1 LKQLSLLFFALYLS
15 SYGQEQFT
23 IKGSVVDENNQ
34 MVSIGDV
41 ILFDS
46 NKENLIAYTSLVD
59 GDFLFNEVN
68 RGAYVLEVS
77 ALGFKKY
84 SKQINLNENL
94 EFSIQLEEQLTEL
107 EAVEVTALKNPITTA
122 NGNLTIDVQ
131 NPVFA
136 SIVDPME
143 VLSKVPNIQISP
155 DRESISIISKGSP
168 LIYLGNQRIGLDEFK
183 GLSVEAIE
191 SIEIINNPSPK
202 YESEGQAVLLI
213 HLKKSTDKG
222 AALSLGETMSF
233 RQNIN
238 NYLSSNGSFSNGKWN
253 LRGNLNYNAI
263 GQWESNTFA
272 FAIPEQDIYS
282 DYLVL
287 IPDNQRVQV
296 NGGLGFYYPFNDND
310 YVSFNSTMKLQTDDA
325 DFETTTLVRDGA
337 EESLILSEPKN
348 DNRRGYFS
356 GNFNFNKKLDAD
368 WNLFT
373 GIQYSSFKQKLDTDI
388 FNNYNDEG
396 FSLDESRYQEYK
408 IGSFAARVDVEHS
421 ITENLQSEFGA
432 SWNDV
437 KATADSNVMQLDAPQ
452 EQITD
457 HYDYKEKLYA
467 SYVNFSSNL
476 SEKLDVN
483 LGVRV
488 EHNQVN
494 GTLNNLATPL
504 VERKNTRVFPKAG
517 INFQVDSTKTLS
529 VNYSRNITRPNFSR
543 TSSVSVFINP
553 FLEATNNI
561 NLLPTIS
568 HRISSN
574 LQWKNKSFFMDVYQK
589 DNPSY
594 YAISYEAPNATA
606 TLSPTNLEKELGF
619 YVGVT
624 LPFSYKIWTSTTSV
638 SLNYNK
644 IKDSLAVVATAKP
657 YLYAYTDQQFKV
669 AKDTIVSFGGW
680 MMTERNEGIYT
691 RNAMLILNAS
701 VTKTFFDNF
710 QCAIRLNDIT
720 KAMNFEERYSIN
732 GVEANGT
739 YFVDA
744 REIAVAVKYKFGNKT
759 SKFKNKDVDE
769 NLNRIN

>member
-1 LKQLSLLFFALYLS
+1 LKQFSFLFFALYLS

-34 MVSIGDV
+34 MFSIGDV
-41 ILFDS
+41 LLFGS

-59 GDFLFNEVN
+59 GDFSFNEVN

-107 EAVEVTALKNPITTA
+107 EAVEVTALKNPITTV

-183 GLSVEAIE
+183 ALSVDAIE
-191 SIEIINNPSPK
+191 SIEIVNNPSPK
-202 YESEGQAVLLI
+202 YESEGQAVLFI

-222 AALSLGETMSF
+222 TALSLGETLSF
-233 RQNIN
+233 RQNTN
-238 NYLSSNGSFSNGKWN
+238 NYLSSNASFSNGKWN

-263 GQWESNTFA
+263 GQWESNTFE

-337 EESLILSEPKN
+337 EENLILSEPKN

-356 GNFNFNKKLDAD
+356 GNFNFNKKLYTD

-396 FSLDESRYQEYK
+396 FSLDESRYQKYK
-408 IGSFAARVDVEHS
+408 IGSFAARVDVEYS

-432 SWNDV
+432 SWNDA
-437 KATADSNVMQLDAPQ
+437 KATADSNLLQWDAPQ
-452 EQITD
+452 EQMND

-483 LGVRV
+483 LGIRV

-606 TLSPTNLEKELGF
+606 ALSPTNLEKELGV

-669 AKDTIVSFGGW
+669 AKDAIVSFGGW

-691 RNAMLILNAS
+691 RNAMLILNVS

-759 SKFKNKDVDE
+759 SKFKNKDVDD

>member
-1 LKQLSLLFFALYLS
+1 MKQLSFLFFALYIS
-15 SYGQEQFT
+15 SYGQQQFT
-23 IKGSVVDENNQ
+23 FKGSVVDENNQ

-41 ILFDS
+41 LLFDS
-46 NKENLIAYTSLVD
+46 NKENLIAYTSLVN
-59 GDFLFNEVN
+59 GEFLFNEVN
-68 RGAYVLEVS
+68 GGKYLLEVS

-84 SKQINLNENL
+84 SKQIILGENL
-94 EFSIQLEEQLTEL
+94 EFSIQLKDQLTEL

-122 NGNLTIDVQ
+122 NGNLKIDVQ

-136 SIVDPME
+136 SVVDAME

-155 DRESISIISKGSP
+155 DRESISVISKGSP
-168 LIYLGNQRIGLDEFK
+168 LIYLGNQRISLDEFK
-183 GLSVEAIE
+183 GLSIEGIE
-191 SIEIINNPSPK
+191 SIELINNPSPK
-202 YESEGQAVLLI
+202 YEAEGQAVLLI
-213 HLKKSTDKG
+213 HIKTSTDKG
-222 AALSLGETMSF
+222 VTLSLGETISF
-233 RQNIN
+233 RQNTN
-238 NYLSSNGSFSNGKWN
+238 NYLSSNGSFSNGKWSV
-253 LRGNLNYNAI
+253 RGNLNYNVI
-263 GQWESNTFA
+263 GQWESNTFE
-272 FAIPEQDIYS
+272 FAIPEEDIYS

-287 IPDNQRVQV
+287 IPNNKRVQI
-296 NGGLGFYYPFNDND
+296 NGGLGFYYPFNDSD
-310 YVSFNSTMKLQTDDA
+310 YVSFNTTMKHQMDDA
-325 DFETTTLVRDGA
+325 DFETNTFVRDGV
-337 EESLILSEPKN
+337 EENQILSEPKN

-356 GNFNFNKKLDAD
+356 GNFNYNKKIDSD

-388 FNNYNDEG
+388 FNNYNNEG

-408 IGSFAARVDVEHS
+408 IGSFAARGDVEHAIS
-421 ITENLQSEFGA
+421 DKLKSEFGV
-432 SWNDV
+432 SWNEGR
-437 KATADSNVMQLDAPQ
+437 ANAHSNVQQLDAQ
-452 EQITD
+452 NEVNAD
-457 HYDYKEKLYA
+457 YDYKEQLYA
-467 SYVNFSSNL
+467 SYLNFSSNL
-476 SEKLDVN
+476 NKKLELN
-483 LGVRV
+483 IGVRV
-488 EHNQVN
+488 EHNNVN
-494 GTLNNLATPL
+494 GMLNNETSPL
-504 VERKNTRVFPKAG
+504 VNRESTRIFPKAG
-517 INFQVDSTKTLS
+517 LNVKLDSTKTLS
-529 VNYSRNITRPNFSR
+529 LNYSRNIVRPNFSQ

-568 HRISSN
+568 HRITSN

-594 YAISYEAPNATA
+594 YAISYETPDATA
-606 TLSPTNLEKELGF
+606 TLSPTNLEKESGF
-619 YVGVT
+619 YAGVT

-644 IKDSLAVVATAKP
+644 IKDSSAILATAKP
-657 YLYAYTDQQFKV
+657 YVYAYTDQQFKV
-669 AKDTIVSFGGW
+669 ATGTIVSFGGW

-691 RNAMLILNAS
+691 RNAMLVLNAS
-701 VTKTFFDNF
+701 VTKTFFEKF